1 MVRQAVRLSPLEV
14 QRVKTAA
21 KVNRQT
27 PSEFVRDAIAIAVDD
42 CLESLPVRRNS

>member
-27 PSEFVRDAIAIAVDD
+27 PSEFVRDAIAVDD